1 MQTDGHDA
9 AHLRRRANEA
19 WPCCACSILHATED
33 SGDSVGFGEEGG
45 VADGKRCAQAEP
57 TQGTDGRRGFGQE
70 EESHGVGHEDSQ
82 EENVTQFSA

>member
-1 MQTDGHDA
+1 MQTDGRDA
-9 AHLRRRANEA
+9 SHLRRWANEA
-19 WPCCACSILHATED
+19 WPCRSIFHATED

-45 VADGKRCAQAEP
+45 VADGKRRAQAEA

-70 EESHGVGHEDSQ
+70 EESHGVGHEDSR